1 MPYLSERDKSDLL
14 FGIKIGFDIVAASFV
29 TRDEDIIQIRKL
41 LDENGGKDIS
51 IIAKIENQNGV
62 TISTIFSVLQTV

>member
-1 MPYLSERDKSDLL
+1 M
-14 FGIKIGFDIVAASFV
+14 

-51 IIAKIENQNGV
+51 IIAKIETRTAL